1 MVEAQ
6 VSDKEATK
14 GLPSDELS
22 SEEEM
27 VEAQVSD
34 KEATKGLPSD
44 ELSSSQRQ
52 VPSAWP
58 QDAACYT
65 VCIAYHP
72 HATPELHV
80 HKDIA
85 AVQELMAAFNRGRPH
100 AFHPLEVASR
110 SHLLR
115 DFRGH
120 VNHPQIRK
128 RAIFFVFWTGRA
140 SFHHPRFLSPA
151 CPISYHV
158 IPPQKIL
165 ASSNAR

>member
-1 MVEAQ
+1 
-6 VSDKEATK
+6 
-14 GLPSDELS
+14 
-22 SEEEM
+22 M